1 MANRRE
7 IQGRIKSIKD
17 TKKITNAMYMIS
29 STKLRKARKNLE
41 ETEPYFY
48 ALQSAMNRMLRH
60 CPEVEHPFFD
70 QRKDIP
76 EAEKKRG
83 YLVIT
88 ADKGMAG
95 AYNHNVVKIA
105 EESLAEHEN
114 TKLYV
119 VGIMGSQYFLKNPD
133 KADPEFHYSAQ
144 DPSLGRARLISEKLV
159 DLFLSEELDEVYVIF
174 TRMLKASQT
183 EAVVQKL
190 LPMEKQD
197 FTEVPIDVYR
207 EEISMYPSPYDVI
220 GNIGKNFMTGFV
232 YGALVEAY
240 CCEQNA
246 RVMAMEAATD
256 NANEMLRELSILYN
270 RVRQTAITQEITE
283 VIGGARAQKCKKRH
297 S

>member
-1 MANRRE
+1 MANTRE
-7 IQGRIKSIKD
+7 IQTRIKSIQD

-60 CPEVEHPFFD
+60 CPDVEHPFFD
-70 QRKDIP
+70 HRNEVEEQQ
-76 EAEKKRG
+76 KKRG

-95 AYNHNVVKIA
+95 AYNHNVIKIA
-105 EESLAEHEN
+105 EENLEKYEN

-119 VGIMGSQYFLKNPD
+119 VGMVGSQHFLKKSNV
-133 KADPEFHYSAQ
+133 ADPEFHYSAQ
-144 DPSLGRARLISEKLV
+144 EPSLGRSRLISEKMV
-159 DLFLSEELDEVYVIF
+159 DLFLSKELDEVYVIF
-174 TRMLKASQT
+174 TRMLRGSQT

-190 LPMEKQD
+190 LPMERQD
-197 FTEVPIDVYR
+197 FTNLPIDVYR
-207 EEISMYPSPYDVI
+207 EEINMYPSPEEVI

-232 YGALVEAY
+232 YGALVEAF

-256 NANEMLRELSILYN
+256 NANAMLQELSILYN

-283 VIGGARAQKCKKRH
+283 IISGAKAQKSKKR

>member
-1 MANRRE
+1 MANTRE
-7 IQGRIKSIKD
+7 IQSRIKSIQD

-76 EAEKKRG
+76 EVEKKRG

-119 VGIMGSQYFLKNPD
+119 VGIKGSQYFLKNPD

-283 VIGGARAQKCKKRH
+283 VISGARAQKCKKKH

>member
-1 MANRRE
+1 MANTRE
-7 IQGRIKSIKD
+7 IQSRIKSIQD

-48 ALQSAMNRMLRH
+48 ALQSSMNRMLRH

-70 QRKDIP
+70 QRTSIP
-76 EAEKKRG
+76 EDEKKRG

-95 AYNHNVVKIA
+95 AYNHNVIKMA
-105 EESLAEHEN
+105 EESLEEHEN

-119 VGIMGSQYFLKNPD
+119 VGIVGSQYFLKNPD

-144 DPSLGRARLISEKLV
+144 DPSLGRSRLISEKLV
-159 DLFLSEELDEVYVIF
+159 ELFLSKELDEIYVIF

-183 EAVVQKL
+183 EAVMQKL

-197 FTEVPIDVYR
+197 FTDVPIDVYR
-207 EEISMYPSPYDVI
+207 EEICMYPSPYEVI

-283 VIGGARAQKCKKRH
+283 VIAGAKAQKSKKKH